1 MDVPTAMR
9 GGIRTLRAKC
19 EVLISGGTDLI
30 RPVMNAPN
38 AQSPWLMPR
47 LGRTCWCSLPTRAC
61 TTVMCPV
68 GAADTASTLVAPKG
82 V

>member
-19 EVLISGGTDLI
+19 EVLISGGTGLT

-47 LGRTCWCSLPTRAC
+47 LGPDVLVLSANACLHHRHVPCWRCRYCIYACRA
-61 TTVMCPV
+61 
-68 GAADTASTLVAPKG
+68 
-82 V
+82 